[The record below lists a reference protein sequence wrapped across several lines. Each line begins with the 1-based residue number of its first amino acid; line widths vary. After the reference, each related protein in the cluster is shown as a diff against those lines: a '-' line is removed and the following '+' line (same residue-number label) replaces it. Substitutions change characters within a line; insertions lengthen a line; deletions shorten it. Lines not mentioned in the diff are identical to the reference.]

1 MPRSKS
7 LKKTNFT
14 LVELLV
20 VCAILAVATSFLL
33 QAVAR
38 AKHQVNRIQC
48 VSNLRQ
54 IGYSLLAYPH
64 DNGGYLIPAD
74 LGGNIRSWINYVA
87 VNEAV
92 NTAQFRCLQEDS
104 AACFNPYG
112 GANPASSTAAVSHAS
127 YIMNTIRRKQWSGTL
142 PVGKSACTTGWSRT
156 TTRPVHT
163 SDLIR
168 PVVTIYVC
176 DARSGISSADA
187 RGIMRFNETDHGAL
201 NGPRDTAVRHSEG
214 FNALL
219 GDGHV
224 EYFRHSKVQNWTA
237 ARVKPE

>member
-1 MPRSKS
+1 MRKFNYFKQTS
-7 LKKTNFT
+7 FT

-20 VCAILAVATSFLL
+20 VCAVLAVAASFLL

-54 IGYSLLAYPH
+54 IGYSLLVYPQ

-74 LGGNIRSWINYVA
+74 VGGNIRSWINYVA
-87 VNEAV
+87 LDETVD
-92 NTAQFRCLQEDS
+92 TARFRCLQEDP
-104 AACFNPYG
+104 ADCFNPYG
-112 GANPASSTAAVSHAS
+112 GTDTASTTAAVSQAS
-127 YIMNTIRRKQWSGTL
+127 YIMNTIRRKQWNGAL
-142 PVGKSACTTGWSRT
+142 PAAKSACTTGWSST
-156 TTRPVHT
+156 TTHPVHT

-168 PVVTIYVC
+168 PVVTIYIC

-187 RGIMRFNETDHGAL
+187 RGIMRFDETDHGVL
-201 NGPRDTAVRHSEG
+201 NGHRDPAVRHSQG

-224 EYFRHSKVQNWTA
+224 EYFRHTKVQNWTA
-237 ARVKPE
+237 ARVKPK